1 MTAPCLLL
9 DLTRRYCEPHRH
21 YHTLEHIADM
31 LFSGRDLALDDVQ
44 IYAIW
49 YHDAI
54 YDPHS
59 VTNEEDSAVLATESL
74 RSIGW
79 DEARIERA
87 ARMVLDTK
95 KHEPTIPGS
104 ADVMDLDLSSI
115 AADWEVYERNRE
127 NIRREYAWIPEDEFA
142 AGTREFLQKFL
153 ARERIFTTKWGEK
166 LEAKARENMQRAL
179 AAMS

>member
-1 MTAPCLLL
+1 MTEPCLLL

-31 LFSGRDLALDDVQ
+31 LFRGRELALDDEQ
-44 IYAIW
+44 MFAIW

-54 YDPHS
+54 YDPRS
-59 VTNEEDSAVLATESL
+59 ATNEEDSAVLATDSL

-79 DEARIERA
+79 DEASTGRV

-95 KHEPTIPGS
+95 RHSPTIPGS
-104 ADVMDLDLSSI
+104 EMVIDLDLSSI
-115 AADWEVYERNRE
+115 ASDWPIYERNRE
-127 NIRREYAWIPEDEFA
+127 NIRREYDWVPEAEFL
-142 AGTREFLQKFL
+142 AGTRGFLEAFL
-153 ARERIFTTKWGEK
+153 GRDRIFSTEWGAG
-166 LEAKARENMQRAL
+166 LEAKARQNMQRAL